1 MAQVVCSRDV
11 KIAGLLGSAAAAS
24 MDAKSSAVAEQQ
36 VGLGGTT
43 KWKLA
48 SLVCCPLACLASA
61 FAATSN
67 HAPRLNIYDFCHPV
81 CNAMSVTCAI
91 CIH

>member
-1 MAQVVCSRDV
+1 MQWQSVVQVVCSRDV

-36 VGLGGTT
+36 TGLGGTT

-48 SLVCCPLACLASA
+48 SLVCCSPAPTAHVGFAHAISRQCLSILQAVVVLI
-61 FAATSN
+61 
-67 HAPRLNIYDFCHPV
+67 RQ
-81 CNAMSVTCAI
+81 M
-91 CIH
+91 